1 MQTIFSSK
9 IKEIIANSDEVIYTA
24 KIPLDGRD
32 TPIRSIQT
40 NLGEI
45 ITKSMSFAF
54 DDSVDCA
61 LLNSGS
67 IRIDDQLSGA
77 INAVD
82 IFRVLPYEGAVLK
95 LEIKGKLLK
104 QVLDYGI
111 LAKGAGAYLQRFNAE
126 KVGEKWMIKTKN

>member
-1 MQTIFSSK
+1 
-9 IKEIIANSDEVIYTA
+9 
-24 KIPLDGRD
+24 
-32 TPIRSIQT
+32 
-40 NLGEI
+40 
-45 ITKSMSFAF
+45 MSFAF

-61 LLNSGS
+61 LLNGGS